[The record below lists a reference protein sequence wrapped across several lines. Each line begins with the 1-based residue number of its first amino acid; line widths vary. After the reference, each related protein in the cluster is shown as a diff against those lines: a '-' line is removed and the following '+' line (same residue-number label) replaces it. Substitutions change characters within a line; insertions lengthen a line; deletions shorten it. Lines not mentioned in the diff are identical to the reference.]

1 MPYVNLTQSEVQL
14 YWTSCV
20 SPVLLAPSPV
30 QISTDPLTLC
40 TGNIPGDNL
49 RLLRSDPKPLVVF
62 LHPALLS
69 SDWREPQL
77 SDPTLNETCYMIAI
91 DGPNARR
98 SSCPNYLAH
107 EYPLKH
113 DTWAEAG
120 MLALFAQAL
129 DLPPFHIF
137 AEQTVACDMSK
148 KFAILFPRQ
157 CLSITL
163 IGVFPPVDESW
174 FHEAYLEAAL
184 AWAASEDLE
193 SLEEAQSSLGWLY
206 FFTGRDYN
214 ILSEDEM
221 DRFMEHLRLYHGP
234 GDASNALL
242 AATIAARYRRSPTRE
257 QFALIKQPVLLMQG
271 TDSSIPMMA
280 AAEQHATFFVNSNPR
295 LERIPGASLV
305 FSVSERWAP
314 EVNSRY
320 ASFLADQSFD
330 PASVCTVDKT
340 ALRKALSIVADFEN
354 DPSITQKDPMAMWSY
369 SRMTA
374 EAAKEIKTLLLPSL
388 ALEHKTPIVPSGYHV
403 RKYSERYD
411 EEWLPPKVEQPRDT
425 FGIVSRTTSEAVH

>member
-1 MPYVNLTQSEVQL
+1 
-14 YWTSCV
+14 
-20 SPVLLAPSPV
+20 
-30 QISTDPLTLC
+30 
-40 TGNIPGDNL
+40 
-49 RLLRSDPKPLVVF
+49 
-62 LHPALLS
+62 
-69 SDWREPQL
+69 
-77 SDPTLNETCYMIAI
+77 MIAI

-98 SSCPNYLAH
+98 FRCPNYLAH

-184 AWAASEDLE
+184 AWAAAEDLE

-206 FFTGRDYN
+206 FFTERDHN
-214 ILSEDEM
+214 ILNEDEM
-221 DRFMEHLRLYHGP
+221 DRFMEH
-234 GDASNALL
+234 
-242 AATIAARYRRSPTRE
+242 
-257 QFALIKQPVLLMQG
+257 F
-271 TDSSIPMMA
+271 SSIPMMA
-280 AAEQHATFFVNSNPR
+280 AAEQHAAFFVNSNPR

-314 EVNSRY
+314 EVNTRY
-320 ASFLADQSFD
+320 ASFLADQPFSRTN
-330 PASVCTVDKT
+330 ACTVDEV
-340 ALRKALSIVADFEN
+340 ALRNALSIVANFEN
-354 DPSITQKDPMAMWSY
+354 DSSITQKDPMSMWSY
-369 SRMTA
+369 SRITA
-374 EAAKEIKTLLLPSL
+374 AAAEEIKTLLLPAL
-388 ALEHKTPIVPSGYHV
+388 ALERKTPIVPPGCHV

-411 EEWLPPKVEQPRDT
+411 EEWLPPKAEQPHNA